1 MVLLGQEISKKGRC
15 SMKHVEDKLLVQIA
29 QMYYQE
35 DKNQSQISKELNI
48 HRSTISRL
56 LKKSREEGIV
66 TITINYDLAGT
77 YSLEKELEETFG
89 LKKAIVVPTAIDIQ
103 SEQKLQLL
111 GAAANKYLQT
121 ILEEEMTIGF
131 SWGQAMSMV
140 AAELQETEKNNLMC
154 IPLIGG
160 PSGRLIGE
168 YHVNTITFEASKK
181 LKSKAILIDSPAF
194 PETKELKEA
203 LMANQFNQE
212 LVQLW
217 QKLSIAIFGIGSPQM
232 KDSTRWKLFYDDNIL
247 EGLEDQV
254 VGDVISHFYNAQG
267 QDISS
272 KLDER
277 LIGITLEELK
287 KVNYRIAVAESLEKV
302 SAIRGALRGKYMN
315 VLVTTQETAEAIL
328 KEK

>member
-1 MVLLGQEISKKGRC
+1 
-15 SMKHVEDKLLVQIA
+15 
-29 QMYYQE
+29 
-35 DKNQSQISKELNI
+35 
-48 HRSTISRL
+48 
-56 LKKSREEGIV
+56 
-66 TITINYDLAGT
+66 
-77 YSLEKELEETFG
+77 
-89 LKKAIVVPTAIDIQ
+89 
-103 SEQKLQLL
+103 
-111 GAAANKYLQT
+111 
-121 ILEEEMTIGF
+121 MTIGF

-267 QDISS
+267 QHISS